1 MSYDGP
7 ERTAA
12 PDTIVPDTKNW
23 TWVLERP
30 CPQCGL
36 DTRAV
41 EPLEIA
47 RMGVQTYDITHYQ
60 PILFCAEGFAEVLR
74 GSDVRVRPE
83 PAVWSPLEYG
93 CHVRDVF
100 RVFGERIRLML
111 AEDDPLFENWDQ
123 DEAAALGGYGSRDPQ
138 QVGVDLATEQDP
150 AAVAAELRA
159 AAAATTARLD
169 GVSGEQWQRPGRR
182 TDGSVFTVASLS
194 RYLLHDPVHH
204 LYDVTG
210 VRSA

>member
-7 ERTAA
+7 ERAAA

-36 DTRAV
+36 DSRAV
-41 EPLEIA
+41 DPIEVAGKLETA
-47 RMGVQTYDITHYQ
+47 
-60 PILFCAEGFAEVLR
+60 AAAFAEVLR
-74 GSDVRVRPE
+74 GSDVRSRPE

-123 DEAAALGGYGSRDPQ
+123 DATAVADRYG
-138 QVGVDLATEQDP
+138 EQDP